1 MGKIYQNVLELIG
14 NTPLVRFN
22 RLVPKGAAEVLGK
35 LESYN
40 PGGSIKDRIAFSMV
54 EAAEREGK
62 LKSGGTLV
70 EPTSGNT
77 GIGLALVGAIKGY
90 RVILTMP
97 ESMSMERVGFLE
109 RLGAQVVLTPAID
122 GMAGAV
128 KKAEELAA
136 ALPNALTL
144 QQFKNPANP
153 EIHRRTTV
161 QEILEATDGKLD
173 AFVAGVGT
181 GGTITGVGE
190 VLKQRNPSLKV
201 IAVEPESSKVLSGG
215 QAGPHKIQGIG
226 AGFVPEVFNRKVVDR
241 IIPVSDDDAY
251 EMYQRLSREEGI
263 SAGISAGAAVYAA
276 LRVAQEL
283 GAGKRIV
290 VILPDTGERY
300 NNIEQYFME
309 QV

>member
-1 MGKIYQNVLELIG
+1 MGKIYRNVLELIG
-14 NTPLVRFN
+14 DTPLVRFN

-40 PGGSIKDRIAFSMV
+40 PGGSIKDRIASHMV
-54 EAAEREGK
+54 EAAEQEGK
-62 LKSGGTLV
+62 IKPGGTLV

-109 RLGAQVVLTPAID
+109 RLGAQVVLTPAMD
-122 GMAGAV
+122 GMIGAV

-136 ALPNALTL
+136 ALPNAFMP
-144 QQFKNPANP
+144 QQFKNPSNP
-153 EIHRRTTV
+153 EIHRRTTA
-161 QEILEATDGKLD
+161 QEILAATDGKLD
-173 AFVAGVGT
+173 AFVSGVGT

-190 VLKQRNPSLKV
+190 ILKQRNPSIQV

-241 IIPVSDDDAY
+241 IIPVSDDEAY

-263 SAGISAGAAVYAA
+263 SAGISAGAAVYGA

-283 GAGKRIV
+283 GAGKRVV

>member
-1 MGKIYQNVLELIG
+1 VGKIYQNVLELIG

-62 LKSGGTLV
+62 LKPGGTLV

-77 GIGLALVGAIKGY
+77 GIGLALVGAIKDY

-128 KKAEELAA
+128 KKAEELVAT
-136 ALPNALTL
+136 LPHALTL

-226 AGFVPEVFNRKVVDR
+226 AGFVPEVFNRKIVDR
-241 IIPVSDDDAY
+241 IIPVSDDEAY

-283 GAGKRIV
+283 GAGKRVV

>member
-1 MGKIYQNVLELIG
+1 MEKIYRNMLELIG
-14 NTPLVRFN
+14 NTPMVRLN
-22 RLVPKGAAEVLGK
+22 RLVPKGSAEVIGK

-40 PGGSIKDRIAFSMV
+40 PGGSIKDRIAFNMIS
-54 EAAEREGK
+54 AAEREGK
-62 LKSGGTLV
+62 LKPGGTLV

-97 ESMSMERVGFLE
+97 ESMSIERVGFLE

-122 GMAGAV
+122 GMIGAI
-128 KKAEELAA
+128 KKAEELTAT
-136 ALPNALTL
+136 LPNALMP

-153 EIHRRTTV
+153 EIHRRTTA

-190 VLKQRNPSLKV
+190 VLKQKNPSIKV

-215 QAGPHKIQGIG
+215 GAGPHKIQGIG
-226 AGFVPEVFNRKVVDR
+226 AGFIPEVFNRKIVDR

-263 SAGISAGAAVYAA
+263 SAGISAGAAVYGS
-276 LRVAQEL
+276 LQVAQEL
-283 GAGKRIV
+283 GAGKRVV

>member
-40 PGGSIKDRIAFSMV
+40 PGGSIKDRIAFNMV

-70 EPTSGNT
+70 ESTSGNT

-136 ALPNALTL
+136 TLPNALTL

-153 EIHRRTTV
+153 EIHRRTTA

-241 IIPVSDDDAY
+241 IIPVGDDDAY

-263 SAGISAGAAVYAA
+263 SSGISAGAAVYAA

-283 GAGKRIV
+283 GAGRRVV

-300 NNIEQYFME
+300 NNIEQYFMG